1 MQKTCVIHTGKITE
15 ILKLGK
21 LKITPIRLKL
31 MDALE
36 HAKEPVRAK
45 DLVKQV
51 KSDIVTVYRNLET
64 LNRLGLVSQVFLDQK
79 EAYFELKSGHH
90 HHAICENCG
99 KVSDIHDLGHK
110 KLDEEVKLGIF
121 PNISSAINAALKK
134 AYAKKSRTYLKW
146 LMKKEDITEA
156 AMLKE
161 NETLRK

>member
-36 HAKEPVRAK
+36 HATEPIRAK

-79 EAYFELKSGHH
+79 EAYFELKAGHH

-99 KVSDIHDLGHK
+99 RVSDIHDLGHK
-110 KLDEEVKLGIF
+110 KLDDE
-121 PNISSAINAALKK
+121 ALKASGFDSIRRHSLEFFGICK
-134 AYAKKSRTYLKW
+134 SCAIKK
-146 LMKKEDITEA
+146 I
-156 AMLKE
+156 
-161 NETLRK
+161 